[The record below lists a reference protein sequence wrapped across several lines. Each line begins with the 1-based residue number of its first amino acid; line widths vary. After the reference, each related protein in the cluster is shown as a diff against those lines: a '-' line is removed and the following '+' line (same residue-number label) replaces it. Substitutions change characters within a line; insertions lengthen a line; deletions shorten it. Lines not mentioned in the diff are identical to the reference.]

1 MKQILN
7 DFDIKI
13 IIMLIIFM
21 LTKSI
26 YNIYILNN
34 YEVNNLSQDRDIY
47 VLYKKYPSF
56 NIISLLTAL
65 LYLFSAT
72 YFYMADK
79 IKSKLF
85 AVFCIYM
92 VWRAIGYFGT
102 IARVDMPGLD
112 LRSENLFVYYNL
124 QIVSI
129 ITILFSLY
137 LIRLIFT
144 G

>member
-1 MKQILN
+1 MKQNLN

-13 IIMLIIFM
+13 IIALIIFM
-21 LTKSI
+21 LIKSI

-34 YEVNNLSQDRDIY
+34 YEVDNLTQDRDIY
-47 VLYKKYPSF
+47 LFYKKYPSF

-72 YFYMADK
+72 YFYITDK

-85 AVFCIYM
+85 AAFCIYM

-102 IARVDMPGLD
+102 ISRVDMPGLD
-112 LRSENLFVYYNL
+112 LAAENLYVYYNL
-124 QIVSI
+124 EVTSI
-129 ITILFSLY
+129 ITMLFTLY

>member
-1 MKQILN
+1 MKQNLN
-7 DFDIKI
+7 EFDIKI
-13 IIMLIIFM
+13 IIALIIFM
-21 LTKSI
+21 LIKSI
-26 YNIYILNN
+26 YNIYVLNN
-34 YEVNNLSQDRDIY
+34 YEVINSTQDRNIY
-47 VLYKKYPSF
+47 LLYKKYPIF

-65 LYLFSAT
+65 LYLFSST

-85 AVFCIYM
+85 GAFCIYM
-92 VWRAIGYFGT
+92 AWRAIGYFGT
-102 IARVDMPGLD
+102 IARIDMPGLD
-112 LRSENLFVYYNL
+112 LEAENSYVYYNL
-124 QIVSI
+124 EITSI